1 MAFLIFAQRAV
12 WAAAILARD
21 SGEKYLFLEG
31 AALALPAPR
40 RVIEHEGVVYIAEK
54 YHAFSD
60 WKERLAPLWLPLAID
75 HPRTVAWMQTDYSYL
90 GRYIFD
96 EGRVAETANRVR
108 RYYPQHELIIEWVE
122 NPPSAPGRWW
132 QSASRRP
139 WPEECPGMI
148 VNYDTPQHESHSRLG
163 TPCGWCGW

>member
-1 MAFLIFAQRAV
+1 M
-12 WAAAILARD
+12 D
-21 SGEKYLFLEG
+21 PPGSPSYYLRSVFG
-31 AALALPAPR
+31 KRGVIDKAPS
-40 RVIEHEGVVYIAEK
+40 RVIEHEGDVYIDEK

-60 WKERLAPLWLPLAID
+60 WKERLALLWLPLAID

-90 GRYIFD
+90 GRYVFD
-96 EGRVAETANRVR
+96 EGRVAETVNRVR

-139 WPEECPGMI
+139 WPEECAGMI
-148 VNYDTPQHESHSRLG
+148 VNYDTPRHESHSRLG